1 MASVHHVCHL
11 TSGGTGL
18 DSQPDSGPARPP
30 ANLFAHQS
38 ACQSVRQPVSPQ
50 ISQSVSPPASQP
62 ASGLTHPISLKGLQH
77 TSVIELL
84 AFMRLDQSFREGQSA
99 LNLFR
104 IFAPNSGMIAEWPAV
119 ASRDHEV
126 HEVCLAA
133 EHAES
138 QSLPPENCSTR
149 CRRCKQIFLPT
160 EHSRSF
166 LADCLAV

>member
-1 MASVHHVCHL
+1 MEQA
-11 TSGGTGL
+11 
-18 DSQPDSGPARPP
+18 Q
-30 ANLFAHQS
+30 
-38 ACQSVRQPVSPQ
+38 
-50 ISQSVSPPASQP
+50 
-62 ASGLTHPISLKGLQH
+62 THPISLKGLQH

-138 QSLPPENCSTR
+138 QSLPPKIAELDAEGANR
-149 CRRCKQIFLPT
+149 MFLPT
-160 EHSRSF
+160 EYSRLFFATAAIFSRF
-166 LADCLAV
+166 KSRLSSSNRSLSSWLSVHIACANDSSCRQDVDMT

>member
-1 MASVHHVCHL
+1 MGWPPSFALASK
-11 TSGGTGL
+11 GG
-18 DSQPDSGPARPP
+18 
-30 ANLFAHQS
+30 
-38 ACQSVRQPVSPQ
+38 
-50 ISQSVSPPASQP
+50 
-62 ASGLTHPISLKGLQH
+62 HPISLKGLQH

-84 AFMRLDQSFREGQSA
+84 AFMRLDQSFKEGQSA

-138 QSLPPENCSTR
+138 QSLPPKNSRTR
-149 CRRCKQIFLPT
+149 CRRCKQNVPAHRIFQT
-160 EHSRSF
+160 FFATAAIFSRFKSR
-166 LADCLAV
+166 LSSSNRSTSSWLAVKLK

>member
-1 MASVHHVCHL
+1 MGWPPSFALASK
-11 TSGGTGL
+11 GG
-18 DSQPDSGPARPP
+18 
-30 ANLFAHQS
+30 
-38 ACQSVRQPVSPQ
+38 
-50 ISQSVSPPASQP
+50 
-62 ASGLTHPISLKGLQH
+62 HPISLKGLQH

-138 QSLPPENCSTR
+138 QSLPPKIAELDAEGANR
-149 CRRCKQIFLPT
+149 MFLPT
-160 EHSRSF
+160 EYSRLFLRLPQF
-166 LADCLAV
+166 LAVLSLGCHHLIAVHHLGLQ